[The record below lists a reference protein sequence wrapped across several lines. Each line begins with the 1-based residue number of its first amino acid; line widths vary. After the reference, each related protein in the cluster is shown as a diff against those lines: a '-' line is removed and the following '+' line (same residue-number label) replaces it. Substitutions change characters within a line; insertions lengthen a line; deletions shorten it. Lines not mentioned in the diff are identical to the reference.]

1 MFLRNNRTLIVL
13 FISSLFVFVL
23 SCAGAFDGL
32 SEIVAHSLY
41 NALGYTNRW
50 SHSYGPRWFVGMVG
64 DISALGSREV
74 VLLISIFMFFYLKM
88 IRGKKNAF
96 NFLFTVGFG
105 IVLILVT
112 KTITSKHE
120 ELYLKSV
127 LVETLSNFPSGHTF
141 IATVLYLAIAKNLS
155 TNLKYEH
162 VNKYLFISA
171 SILIA
176 LVGISR
182 FVASG
187 HTVTEVIAGWGLGL
201 AWYSFAQMFMAIDHN
216 SLIKK

>member
-50 SHSYGPRWFVGMVG
+50 SHSYGPPWFVNMVG

-88 IRGKKNAF
+88 IRGKKSAY

-105 IVLILVT
+105 IILIIVT

-155 TNLKYEH
+155 TNLKYEL

-171 SILIA
+171 SIIIA

-187 HTVTEVIAGWGLGL
+187 HTVTEVIAGWALGL
-201 AWYSFAQMFMAIDHN
+201 TWYSFAQMFMVIDHN